1 MSTQINE
8 MMITKF
14 HDQLTNVQTPAPN
27 EVREL
32 IARRAYEL
40 YENRGENFGDEISDW
55 LQAED
60 EIVTMLLSLPIE
72 VAQVEAPDDPRPL
85 RAFARTKNTIKTIR
99 KKSINGT
106 TSRNARII
114 GD

>member
-1 MSTQINE
+1 MSTQISNVE
-8 MMITKF
+8 MRVAEFQSRVSNI
-14 HDQLTNVQTPAPN
+14 HTPGAN

-40 YENRGENFGDEISDW
+40 YENRGDNFGDEISDW

-72 VAQVEAPDDPRPL
+72 ITPVEAPDHPRRP
-85 RAFARTKNTIKTIR
+85 RVFAPKKTIKSPR
-99 KKSINGT
+99 KKSINAT
-106 TSRNARII
+106 TNRDARQ
-114 GD
+114 G

>member
-1 MSTQINE
+1 MSTQISNGNL
-8 MMITKF
+8 ITEF
-14 HDQLTNVQTPAPN
+14 QSQLANIHTPGPN

-40 YENRGENFGDEISDW
+40 YENRGDSFGDEISDW

-60 EIVTMLLSLPIE
+60 EIVTMLLSLPDE
-72 VAQVEAPDDPRPL
+72 VAQLDGPGEPRP
-85 RAFARTKNTIKTIR
+85 RRRFARSKKTIKTTR

-106 TSRNARII
+106 TSRAVRQE
-114 GD
+114 

>member
-40 YENRGENFGDEISDW
+40 YENRGHDFGNEISDW

-60 EIVTMLLSLPIE
+60 EIVTMLLSLPID
-72 VAQVEAPDDPRPL
+72 VAQVEAPDDPRPP
-85 RAFARTKNTIKTIR
+85 RARARTRKTIKTTG
-99 KKSINGT
+99 KKSINQTTNGGT
-106 TSRNARII
+106 K
-114 GD
+114 

>member
-1 MSTQINE
+1 MSTQISNGK
-8 MMITKF
+8 MMMTEF
-14 HDQLTNVQTPAPN
+14 QSHLTNVHIPGPN

-40 YENRGENFGDEISDW
+40 YENRGDNFGDEIGDW

-60 EIVTMLLSLPIE
+60 EIVAMLVSLPIE
-72 VAQVEAPDDPRPL
+72 IAQLEAPDEPRP
-85 RAFARTKNTIKTIR
+85 RRPFARTKKTIKTTR

-106 TSRNARII
+106 SRAVKQE
-114 GD
+114 